1 MRMIS
6 TRWKWIGSVL
16 AAGVLYAGPAAAQPA
31 PAPDVVPPAE
41 AAAAA
46 EEAPAE
52 EAYVDPEMQSLKDR
66 IADLELRL
74 DEATTPKMAKFP
86 VRFSGY
92 ADLGW
97 FATTGDGSGLR
108 QDYGYRHFPEESQ
121 FGWVFYGDIFATHV
135 NSRGDAA
142 DLGELPGVN
151 RFDSV
156 NSEGHNTFLVNE
168 VNFTTTAGLSD
179 RAILVT
185 SVNFL
190 PRQGR
195 DFTLGDFMEVDLA
208 QLEWQPTEDQ
218 KTSVWFGKFE
228 SVFGIEYKTRKSN
241 QRFGLTPSLVHR
253 YTSGTNIG
261 VKVRSKL
268 FNEKIIVAAAATNG
282 SFGVEEFHFNNE
294 IDANDFKTLT
304 GRLAGVLP
312 LGNMKLEIGFS
323 GQYGTTDFVPNGGDA
338 AHLIGVDAE
347 LSSPRFAVR
356 AQWMQGEM
364 PGDDSARAYEL
375 DLHSSGYAEIA
386 YLVTPMIGVLVRGDL
401 RDARVALGDERL
413 YLTKSW
419 RATGGLRL
427 VLNPRMLVKAEYL
440 HNGEYGG
447 VPNFANDV
455 VTSSLVLS
463 Y

>member
-1 MRMIS
+1 M
-6 TRWKWIGSVL
+6 
-16 AAGVLYAGPAAAQPA
+16 A
-31 PAPDVVPPAE
+31 DE
-41 AAAAA
+41 AW
-46 EEAPAE
+46 
-52 EAYVDPEMQSLKDR
+52 VDPELQSLKDR

-92 ADLGW
+92 ADLGF
-97 FATTGDGSGLR
+97 FATTGDGSGTR
-108 QDYGYRHFPEESQ
+108 QDFGYRNFPEESQ
-121 FGWVFYGDIFATHV
+121 FGWVFYGDIFATAV

-142 DLGELPGVN
+142 DLGDLPGVR
-151 RFDSV
+151 RFDSI
-156 NSEGHNTFLVNE
+156 NSNGNSSFLVNE
-168 VNFTTTAGLSD
+168 VNFTVTAGLSD

-185 SVNFL
+185 STNFV

-195 DFTLGDFMEVDLA
+195 DFAYGDFIDVDLA

-268 FNEKIIVAAAATNG
+268 FNERIILAASATNG
-282 SFGVEEFHFNNE
+282 SFGIEQFHFTNE
-294 IDANDFKTLT
+294 IDANDFKTLS
-304 GRLAGVLP
+304 GRVAGKLP
-312 LGNMKLEIGFS
+312 LGSMNLEVGFS
-323 GQYGTTDFVPNGGDA
+323 AQYGTTDFVPNGGDA
-338 AHLIGVDAE
+338 MHLIGVDAE
-347 LSSPRFAVR
+347 LASPRFAVR
-356 AQWMQGEM
+356 AQWMQGDM
-364 PGDDSARAYEL
+364 PGDPDARAYEL
-375 DLHSSGYAEIA
+375 ELKNAGYAEIA

-401 RDARVALGDERL
+401 RDARVWLGDERL

-427 VLNPRMLVKAEYL
+427 VLNPRMILKAEYL

-447 VPNFANDV
+447 VPSIPNDV
-455 VTSSLVLS
+455 VTSSLVLTF
-463 Y
+463 